1 MSVAAA
7 YLFLVRPMRIPSV
20 VIMIALLSCEPCLAS
35 PIVKLDKQML
45 ASGSFKAEP
54 RPQYPIEARRLH
66 ITGHGIFILN
76 VDVKTLSVK
85 SIQIQKSTGHAI
97 LDAAAMKALIDYR
110 FKPGVP
116 PRVWVPVTF
125 QMDRIGPHT
134 RA

>member
-1 MSVAAA
+1 
-7 YLFLVRPMRIPSV
+7 MRIASLV
-20 VIMIALLSCEPCLAS
+20 LAILVFSSFDSCMAAGV
-35 PIVKLDKQML
+35 VKLDKQML